1 MQLDLDFGS
10 IKNVGTV
17 PVDSIVKERKEHGD
31 YESFTDFCERIA
43 DEAVNKKCIESLIK
57 AGAFDEFKQTRS
69 TLLASF
75 EGIIDTIQSG
85 KKKGFQGQVTMFDL
99 GGKEEQENLDEM
111 KYTFEEH
118 EELPDR
124 ELLALEKEMLGI
136 YISGHPLEKLRTQ
149 IEKQT
154 NINTIELRQLVEQ
167 MSSTNTEGLGGELPP
182 VNIKYHD
189 GQNVKYA
196 GIINSVKKK
205 YTKNNKIMAFVSI
218 EDLYGTAEV
227 IVFENAYIKA
237 GKSLIEGNIVIVDGR
252 LSIREDE
259 DATII
264 ANDIKDLKE
273 QKQRIFTLDI
283 TNSTEEEKDKLRGAI
298 RYFSGDKNNI
308 NVQVKIEDTLK
319 PSGQIYLTDEIL
331 KIFEDILGKER
342 VSLNQ

>member
-17 PVDSIVKERKEHGD
+17 PVDSIVKERKEHGN

-85 KKKGFQGQVTMFDL
+85 KKKGFQVQVTMFDL
-99 GGKEEQENLDEM
+99 GSKEEQENLDEM
-111 KYTFEEH
+111 KYKFEEH

-154 NINTIELRQLVEQ
+154 NINTIELKQLVEQ
-167 MSSTNTEGLGGELPP
+167 MSSTNTEGLGGELLP

-237 GKSLIEGNIVIVDGR
+237 GKSLIEGNIVIVDR
-252 LSIREDE
+252 K
-259 DATII
+259 A
-264 ANDIKDLKE
+264 K
-273 QKQRIFTLDI
+273 
-283 TNSTEEEKDKLRGAI
+283 
-298 RYFSGDKNNI
+298 Y
-308 NVQVKIEDTLK
+308 
-319 PSGQIYLTDEIL
+319 
-331 KIFEDILGKER
+331 
-342 VSLNQ
+342 

>member
-17 PVDSIVKERKEHGD
+17 PVDSIVKERQEHGN
-31 YESFTDFCERIA
+31 YESFTEFCERIA

-75 EGIIDTIQSG
+75 EGIIDTIQRS

-99 GGKEEQENLDEM
+99 GTEEKENLDEM

-118 EELPDR
+118 EELPDK

-136 YISGHPLEKLRTQ
+136 YISGHPLEKLREQ

-154 NINTIELRQLVEQ
+154 NINTIELRTLGEQ
-167 MSSTNTEGLGGELPP
+167 MSSTNTGGVEGELGQ
-182 VNIKYHD
+182 VSIKYHD

-237 GKSLIEGNIVIVDGR
+237 GKSLIEGNIVIVDR
-252 LSIREDE
+252 K
-259 DATII
+259 
-264 ANDIKDLKE
+264 IK
-273 QKQRIFTLDI
+273 
-283 TNSTEEEKDKLRGAI
+283 
-298 RYFSGDKNNI
+298 Y
-308 NVQVKIEDTLK
+308 
-319 PSGQIYLTDEIL
+319 
-331 KIFEDILGKER
+331 
-342 VSLNQ
+342 

>member
-17 PVDSIVKERKEHGD
+17 PVDSIVKERQEHGN
-31 YESFTDFCERIA
+31 YESFTEFCERIA

-75 EGIIDTIQSG
+75 EGIIDTIQSS

-99 GGKEEQENLDEM
+99 GTEEKENLDEM

-118 EELPDR
+118 EELPDK

-136 YISGHPLEKLRTQ
+136 YISGHPLEKLREQ

-154 NINTIELRQLVEQ
+154 NINTIELRTLGEQ
-167 MSSTNTEGLGGELPP
+167 MSSTNTGGVEGELGQ
-182 VNIKYHD
+182 VSIKYHD

-196 GIINSVKKK
+196 GIINYVKKK

-237 GKSLIEGNIVIVDGR
+237 GKSLIEGNIVIVDR
-252 LSIREDE
+252 K
-259 DATII
+259 
-264 ANDIKDLKE
+264 IK
-273 QKQRIFTLDI
+273 
-283 TNSTEEEKDKLRGAI
+283 
-298 RYFSGDKNNI
+298 Y
-308 NVQVKIEDTLK
+308 
-319 PSGQIYLTDEIL
+319 
-331 KIFEDILGKER
+331 
-342 VSLNQ
+342 

>member
-1 MQLDLDFGS
+1 MQKALGIQVLPPNINESYSKFTVKGDSIRFGLAA
-10 IKNVGTV
+10 IKNVGLNV
-17 PVDSIVKERKEHGD
+17 VDGIVEARKSKGKF
-31 YESFTDFCERIA
+31 ESLVDFI
-43 DEAVNKKCIESLIK
+43 NKIDLSTINKRAIESLIK

-75 EGIIDTIQSG
+75 EGIIDTIQSS

-99 GGKEEQENLDEM
+99 GTEEKENLDEM

-118 EELPDR
+118 EELPDK

-136 YISGHPLEKLRTQ
+136 YISGHPLEKLREQ

-154 NINTIELRQLVEQ
+154 NINTIELRTLGEQ
-167 MSSTNTEGLGGELPP
+167 MSSTNTGGVEGELGQ
-182 VNIKYHD
+182 VSIKYHD

-237 GKSLIEGNIVIVDGR
+237 GKSLIEGNIVIVDR
-252 LSIREDE
+252 K
-259 DATII
+259 
-264 ANDIKDLKE
+264 IK
-273 QKQRIFTLDI
+273 
-283 TNSTEEEKDKLRGAI
+283 
-298 RYFSGDKNNI
+298 Y
-308 NVQVKIEDTLK
+308 
-319 PSGQIYLTDEIL
+319 
-331 KIFEDILGKER
+331 
-342 VSLNQ
+342 

>member
-17 PVDSIVKERKEHGD
+17 PVDSIVKERQEHGN
-31 YESFTDFCERIA
+31 YESFTEFCERIA

-75 EGIIDTIQSG
+75 EGIIDTIQSS
-85 KKKGFQGQVTMFDL
+85 KKKGFRGQVTMFDL
-99 GGKEEQENLDEM
+99 GTEEKENLDEM

-118 EELPDR
+118 EELPDK

-136 YISGHPLEKLRTQ
+136 YISGHPLEKLREQ

-154 NINTIELRQLVEQ
+154 NINTIELRTLGEQ
-167 MSSTNTEGLGGELPP
+167 MSSTNTGGVEGELGQ
-182 VNIKYHD
+182 VSIKYHD

-237 GKSLIEGNIVIVDGR
+237 GKSLIEGNIVIVDR
-252 LSIREDE
+252 K
-259 DATII
+259 
-264 ANDIKDLKE
+264 IK
-273 QKQRIFTLDI
+273 
-283 TNSTEEEKDKLRGAI
+283 
-298 RYFSGDKNNI
+298 Y
-308 NVQVKIEDTLK
+308 
-319 PSGQIYLTDEIL
+319 
-331 KIFEDILGKER
+331 
-342 VSLNQ
+342 

>member
-17 PVDSIVKERKEHGD
+17 PVDSIVKERQEHGN

-43 DEAVNKKCIESLIK
+43 DESVNKKCIESLIK
-57 AGAFDEFKQTRS
+57 AGTFDEFKQTRS

-99 GGKEEQENLDEM
+99 GSEEEKENLDEM

-118 EELPDR
+118 EELPDK

-136 YISGHPLEKLRTQ
+136 YISGHPLEKLREQ

-154 NINTIELRQLVEQ
+154 NINTIELRTLVEQ
-167 MSSTNTEGLGGELPP
+167 ISSNNTGVEGELGP

-237 GKSLIEGNIVIVDGR
+237 GKSLIEGNIVIVDR
-252 LSIREDE
+252 K
-259 DATII
+259 
-264 ANDIKDLKE
+264 IK
-273 QKQRIFTLDI
+273 
-283 TNSTEEEKDKLRGAI
+283 
-298 RYFSGDKNNI
+298 Y
-308 NVQVKIEDTLK
+308 
-319 PSGQIYLTDEIL
+319 
-331 KIFEDILGKER
+331 
-342 VSLNQ
+342 

>member
-17 PVDSIVKERKEHGD
+17 PVDSIVKERQEHGN
-31 YESFTDFCERIA
+31 YESFTEFCERIA

-75 EGIIDTIQSG
+75 EGIIDTIQSS

-99 GGKEEQENLDEM
+99 GTEEKENLDEM

-118 EELPDR
+118 EELPDK

-136 YISGHPLEKLRTQ
+136 YISGHPLEKLREQ

-154 NINTIELRQLVEQ
+154 NINTIELRTLGEQ
-167 MSSTNTEGLGGELPP
+167 MSSTNTGGVDGELGQ
-182 VNIKYHD
+182 VSIKYHD

-237 GKSLIEGNIVIVDGR
+237 GKSLIEGNIVIVDR
-252 LSIREDE
+252 K
-259 DATII
+259 
-264 ANDIKDLKE
+264 IK
-273 QKQRIFTLDI
+273 
-283 TNSTEEEKDKLRGAI
+283 
-298 RYFSGDKNNI
+298 Y
-308 NVQVKIEDTLK
+308 
-319 PSGQIYLTDEIL
+319 
-331 KIFEDILGKER
+331 
-342 VSLNQ
+342 

>member
-17 PVDSIVKERKEHGD
+17 PVDSIVKERQEHGN
-31 YESFTDFCERIA
+31 YESFTEFCERIA

-75 EGIIDTIQSG
+75 EGIIDTIQSS

-99 GGKEEQENLDEM
+99 GSEEEKENLDEM

-118 EELPDR
+118 E
-124 ELLALEKEMLGI
+124 EMLGI
-136 YISGHPLEKLRTQ
+136 YISGHPLEKLREQ

-154 NINTIELRQLVEQ
+154 NINTIELRTLVEQ
-167 MSSTNTEGLGGELPP
+167 MSSTNTGVEGELGP

-237 GKSLIEGNIVIVDGR
+237 GKSLIEGNIVIVDR
-252 LSIREDE
+252 K
-259 DATII
+259 
-264 ANDIKDLKE
+264 IK
-273 QKQRIFTLDI
+273 
-283 TNSTEEEKDKLRGAI
+283 
-298 RYFSGDKNNI
+298 Y
-308 NVQVKIEDTLK
+308 
-319 PSGQIYLTDEIL
+319 
-331 KIFEDILGKER
+331 
-342 VSLNQ
+342 

>member
-17 PVDSIVKERKEHGD
+17 PVDSIVKERQEHGN

-75 EGIIDTIQSG
+75 EGIIDTIQSS

-99 GGKEEQENLDEM
+99 GTEEKENLDEM

-118 EELPDR
+118 EELPDK

-136 YISGHPLEKLRTQ
+136 YISGHPLEKLREQ

-154 NINTIELRQLVEQ
+154 NINTIELRTLGEQ
-167 MSSTNTEGLGGELPP
+167 MSSTNTGGVEGELGQ
-182 VNIKYHD
+182 VSIKYHD

-205 YTKNNKIMAFVSI
+205 YTKNNKIMAFLSI

-237 GKSLIEGNIVIVDGR
+237 GKSLIEGNIVIVDR
-252 LSIREDE
+252 K
-259 DATII
+259 
-264 ANDIKDLKE
+264 IK
-273 QKQRIFTLDI
+273 
-283 TNSTEEEKDKLRGAI
+283 
-298 RYFSGDKNNI
+298 Y
-308 NVQVKIEDTLK
+308 
-319 PSGQIYLTDEIL
+319 
-331 KIFEDILGKER
+331 
-342 VSLNQ
+342 

>member
-17 PVDSIVKERKEHGD
+17 PVDSIVKERQEHGN
-31 YESFTDFCERIA
+31 YESFTEFCERIA

-75 EGIIDTIQSG
+75 EGIIDTIQSS

-99 GGKEEQENLDEM
+99 GTEEKENLDEM

-118 EELPDR
+118 EELPDK

-136 YISGHPLEKLRTQ
+136 YISGHPLEKLREQ

-154 NINTIELRQLVEQ
+154 NINTIELRTLGEQ
-167 MSSTNTEGLGGELPP
+167 MSSTNTGGVEGELGQ
-182 VNIKYHD
+182 VSIKYHD

-205 YTKNNKIMAFVSI
+205 YTKNNKIMAFVTI

-237 GKSLIEGNIVIVDGR
+237 GKSLIEGNIVIVDR
-252 LSIREDE
+252 K
-259 DATII
+259 
-264 ANDIKDLKE
+264 IK
-273 QKQRIFTLDI
+273 
-283 TNSTEEEKDKLRGAI
+283 
-298 RYFSGDKNNI
+298 Y
-308 NVQVKIEDTLK
+308 
-319 PSGQIYLTDEIL
+319 
-331 KIFEDILGKER
+331 
-342 VSLNQ
+342 

>member
-17 PVDSIVKERKEHGD
+17 PVDSIVKERQEHGN
-31 YESFTDFCERIA
+31 YESFTEFCERIA

-75 EGIIDTIQSG
+75 EGIIDTIQSS

-99 GGKEEQENLDEM
+99 GTEEKENLDEM

-118 EELPDR
+118 EELPDK

-136 YISGHPLEKLRTQ
+136 YISGHPLEKLREQ

-154 NINTIELRQLVEQ
+154 NINTIELRSLGEQ
-167 MSSTNTEGLGGELPP
+167 MSSTNTGGVDGELGQ
-182 VNIKYHD
+182 VSIKYHD

-237 GKSLIEGNIVIVDGR
+237 GKSLIEGNIVIVDR
-252 LSIREDE
+252 K
-259 DATII
+259 
-264 ANDIKDLKE
+264 IK
-273 QKQRIFTLDI
+273 
-283 TNSTEEEKDKLRGAI
+283 
-298 RYFSGDKNNI
+298 Y
-308 NVQVKIEDTLK
+308 
-319 PSGQIYLTDEIL
+319 
-331 KIFEDILGKER
+331 
-342 VSLNQ
+342 

>member
-10 IKNVGTV
+10 IKNVGTA
-17 PVDSIVKERKEHGD
+17 PVDSIVKERKEHGN
-31 YESFTDFCERIA
+31 YESFTEFCERIA

-75 EGIIDTIQSG
+75 EGIIDTIQSS

-99 GGKEEQENLDEM
+99 GTEEKENLDEM

-118 EELPDR
+118 EELPDK

-136 YISGHPLEKLRTQ
+136 YISGHPLEKLREQ

-154 NINTIELRQLVEQ
+154 NINTIELRTLGEQ
-167 MSSTNTEGLGGELPP
+167 MSSTNTGGVEGELGQ
-182 VNIKYHD
+182 VSIKYHD

-237 GKSLIEGNIVIVDGR
+237 GKSLIEGNIVIVDR
-252 LSIREDE
+252 K
-259 DATII
+259 
-264 ANDIKDLKE
+264 IK
-273 QKQRIFTLDI
+273 
-283 TNSTEEEKDKLRGAI
+283 
-298 RYFSGDKNNI
+298 Y
-308 NVQVKIEDTLK
+308 
-319 PSGQIYLTDEIL
+319 
-331 KIFEDILGKER
+331 
-342 VSLNQ
+342 